1 MNAKVPAP
9 PWGQPLMI
17 ETVRWAYRLVL
28 GRDAESEVVVG
39 NWVGLGDPVAVL
51 RHLARTGEAAL
62 MQTGAATPRGEWLQ
76 QPIDEPAARAAFL
89 LLRGEMPSADAI
101 AAIREACATGAALR
115 EAFLESPEF
124 AAACAVSAEP
134 DNFAIPAPAPARPSP
149 AEVRVLL
156 DGKSLRVRG
165 EQSDAYWTSL
175 AHGGVDASAAS
186 LLRLVRA
193 HLPNGGSGAVL
204 MDVGA
209 NIGVSSLAMA
219 QAAPEHAL
227 LLAVEPDAVNAGHLR
242 HNLGINGL
250 DRVRVE
256 EIALGARGGEG
267 RLRVDSANSA
277 TGHLVTAPT
286 ATEGVGR
293 EVRAVPMERLDRL
306 LMRHGCERLDVL
318 KVDVEGGEDQVLAG
332 AGDLLTRYR
341 TLVHIEFN
349 LWTLMAVAGSNPR
362 TVLESWAA
370 AFPHIVSFGD
380 DGTPWPLTTHA
391 HLMWFLYVTITK
403 RNGLGDLVLCQD
415 LEWVARWR

>member
-1 MNAKVPAP
+1 MNAHAPAP

-17 ETVRWAYRLVL
+17 EAVRWAYRLVL

-51 RHLARTGEAAL
+51 RHLAQSGEAVR
-62 MQTGAATPRGEWLQ
+62 MRSGEATPQGEWLR
-76 QPIDEPAARAAFL
+76 QPLDEQAARAAFL
-89 LLRGEMPSADAI
+89 LLRGQMPSAAAV
-101 AAIREACATGAALR
+101 AAILEACATGADLR

-124 AAACAVSAEP
+124 AAVAAMGAEAS
-134 DNFAIPAPAPARPSP
+134 DLAIPAEPGP

-156 DGKSLRVRG
+156 DGQSLRVHG
-165 EQSDAYWTSL
+165 EQTDSYWTNL
-175 AHGGVDASAAS
+175 AHGGVDASATS

-193 HLPNGGSGAVL
+193 QLPDGGRGAVL

-227 LLAVEPDAVNAGHLR
+227 LLAVEPDPVNAGHLR
-242 HNLGINGL
+242 HNLRANGL

-267 RLRVDSANSA
+267 RLRVDAGNSA

-286 ATEGVGR
+286 ATEGAGR
-293 EVRAVPMERLDRL
+293 AVRAVPMERLDRL
-306 LMRHGCERLDVL
+306 LMRHDCERLDVL

-362 TVLESWAA
+362 TVLESWAT

-391 HLMWFLYVTITK
+391 HLMWFLYVTVTS

-415 LEWVARWR
+415 LDWVARWR